1 MDIISFLYILR
12 SENRQQQLLE
22 IAGWQQCFAIY
33 CTQGRKASKCTQFF
47 YILLDIIQ
55 YYNIIKSNSNKNVQ
69 KSIQPITIIYILPH
83 LNLQL
88 GGAKKKKNRVT
99 VNRGNKIC
107 SLMSLLIHLALNF
120 KGSKFF
126 AENAHEIA
134 RKVLQRSR
142 IRCG

>member
-33 CTQGRKASKCTQFF
+33 CTQGRKASNCTQLFC
-47 YILLDIIQ
+47 YILFDIIQ

-88 GGAKKKKNRVT
+88 GGARKKNRVT

-107 SLMSLLIHLALNF
+107 SLMSLLIHLAL
-120 KGSKFF
+120 KAAELF
-126 AENAHEIA
+126 AKNVCIKLPE
-134 RKVLQRSR
+134 RFCRDL
-142 IRCG
+142 G